1 VLDNYKLTFGQI
13 KMVSQFGFVL
23 LFFVSGILLVLLVM
37 AIARLVRPSRP
48 NPEKNA
54 IYESGEETEGTAHV
68 SFNLRFYI
76 VALIFILF
84 DVELVLL
91 FPWATVFGDKQLF
104 EETNGIWAIYAGVEM
119 FIFVFI
125 LALGLLYAW
134 KKGHLDWIKPAQ
146 KDNEFKSPVPVKLYE
161 NINEKYA

>member
-1 VLDNYKLTFGQI
+1 
-13 KMVSQFGFVL
+13 MVSQFGFVL
-23 LFFVSGILLVLLVM
+23 LFMIAAVLLVLLVLG
-37 AIARLVRPSRP
+37 IARILRPSRP

-91 FPWATVFGDKQLF
+91 FPWASVFGDKSLF
-104 EETNGIWAIYAGVEM
+104 DETKGVWAIYAGIEM
-119 FIFVFI
+119 FIFVFV
-125 LALGLLYAW
+125 LSLGLVYAW
-134 KKGHLDWIKPAQ
+134 KKGHLDWIKPNQ
-146 KDNEFKSPVPVKLYE
+146 EESNFKSPVPKELYKD
-161 NINEKYA
+161 INKKYA

>member
-1 VLDNYKLTFGQI
+1 ML
-13 KMVSQFGFVL
+13 SQFGFVL
-23 LFFVSGILLVLLVM
+23 LFMIAGIFLVILVLG
-37 AIARLVRPSRP
+37 IARILRPSRP

-54 IYESGEETEGTAHV
+54 IYESGEETEGSAHV

-91 FPWATVFGDKQLF
+91 FPWASVFGDKALF
-104 EETNGIWAIYAGVEM
+104 DETNGVWAIYAGIEM
-119 FIFVFI
+119 FIFVFV

-134 KKGHLDWIKPAQ
+134 KKGHLDWIKPSQ
-146 KDNEFKSPVPVKLYE
+146 EETDFKSPVPEELYQD
-161 NINEKYA
+161 INKKYA

>member
-1 VLDNYKLTFGQI
+1 
-13 KMVSQFGFVL
+13 MVSQFGFVL
-23 LFFVSGILLVLLVM
+23 LFFVSGILLVLLVLG
-37 AIARLVRPSRP
+37 IARFIRPSRP
-48 NPEKNA
+48 NAEKNA

-104 EETNGIWAIYAGVEM
+104 DETNGVWALYAGTEM

-134 KKGHLDWIKPAQ
+134 KKGHLDWIIPSQ
-146 KDNEFKSPVPVKLYE
+146 KDSEFKSPIPRKLYDKV
-161 NINEKYA
+161 NEKYS